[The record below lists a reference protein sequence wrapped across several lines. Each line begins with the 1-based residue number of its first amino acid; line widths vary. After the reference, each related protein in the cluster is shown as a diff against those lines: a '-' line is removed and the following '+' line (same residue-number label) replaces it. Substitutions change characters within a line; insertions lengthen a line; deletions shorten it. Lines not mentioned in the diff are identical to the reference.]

1 MLNKSYG
8 HSAYGEAGRKR
19 QLAREAERKRNMMLG
34 IFIAPAFML
43 GWFPLVWIIAKF
55 FK

>member
-8 HSAYGEAGRKR
+8 HSANVEAERAR
-19 QLAREAERKRNMMLG
+19 RLAREAEHKRNMMLG